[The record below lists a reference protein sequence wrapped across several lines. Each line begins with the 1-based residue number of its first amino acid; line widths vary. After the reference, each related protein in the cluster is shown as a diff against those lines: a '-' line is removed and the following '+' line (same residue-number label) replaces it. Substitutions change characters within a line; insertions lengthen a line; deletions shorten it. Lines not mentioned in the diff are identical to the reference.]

1 MEFSVR
7 HWCRI
12 SLFNLLVL
20 SLIGVTLR
28 YKIAYYF
35 PYIDQKHL
43 LHGHSH
49 FAFAGW
55 VSMALMVLMVH
66 YLEKKGQAGSFK
78 KYKSLLWANLLT
90 AVGMLIAF
98 PIEGY
103 GIYSIIFST
112 ASIFVSYV
120 FAIVYWRDLN
130 RLPVRSVS
138 HQWFKASLVFS
149 IFSSLGAFALAV
161 MMINRI
167 NHQDW
172 YLASEYFYL
181 HFQYNGWFFF
191 ACMGLA
197 ADKQEMFGAAPQ
209 KLTLVYRLF
218 VWSAIP
224 AYLLSTLWMNLPLW
238 LYLVTITAVILQ
250 LAGWFAMFQIIRKQV
265 LPKRQRIIKPARI
278 ILTLSFLALTIKF
291 LLQSGS
297 VIPSL
302 STLAFGFRPIVI
314 GYLHLVLL
322 GFTTLFLLGSMLED
336 QLIPE
341 SRTMAI
347 GLAILAFGI
356 ILNEAFLMLQGITG
370 LYYQAIPDINEW
382 LLMLSIMIF
391 SGLLIIN
398 IASRKMK

>member
-197 ADKQEMFGAAPQ
+197 ADKQELFGAAPH
-209 KLTLVYRLF
+209 KLSLVYRLF

-250 LAGWFAMFQIIRKQV
+250 LTGWFAMFQIIRKQV

-341 SRTMAI
+341 NRTMAI

>member
-197 ADKQEMFGAAPQ
+197 ADKQEMFGAAPHKQ
-209 KLTLVYRLF
+209 TLVYRLF

-250 LAGWFAMFQIIRKQV
+250 LAGWFAIFQIIRKQV

-382 LLMLSIMIF
+382 LLTLSILIF

>member
-90 AVGMLIAF
+90 AIGMLIAF

-250 LAGWFAMFQIIRKQV
+250 LAGWFAIFQIIRKQV

>member
-197 ADKQEMFGAAPQ
+197 ADKQESFGTAPH

-238 LYLVTITAVILQ
+238 LYLITITAVIFQ

-265 LPKRQRIIKPARI
+265 LPSRQRIIKPARI

>member
-197 ADKQEMFGAAPQ
+197 ADKQEMFGAAPH

>member
-1 MEFSVR
+1 
-7 HWCRI
+7 
-12 SLFNLLVL
+12 
-20 SLIGVTLR
+20 
-28 YKIAYYF
+28 
-35 PYIDQKHL
+35 
-43 LHGHSH
+43 
-49 FAFAGW
+49 
-55 VSMALMVLMVH
+55 
-66 YLEKKGQAGSFK
+66 
-78 KYKSLLWANLLT
+78 
-90 AVGMLIAF
+90 
-98 PIEGY
+98 
-103 GIYSIIFST
+103 
-112 ASIFVSYV
+112 
-120 FAIVYWRDLN
+120 
-130 RLPVRSVS
+130 
-138 HQWFKASLVFS
+138 
-149 IFSSLGAFALAV
+149 
-161 MMINRI
+161 
-167 NHQDW
+167 
-172 YLASEYFYL
+172 
-181 HFQYNGWFFF
+181 
-191 ACMGLA
+191 
-197 ADKQEMFGAAPQ
+197 
-209 KLTLVYRLF
+209 
-218 VWSAIP
+218 
-224 AYLLSTLWMNLPLW
+224 MNLPLW

-250 LAGWFAMFQIIRKQV
+250 LAGWFAIFQIIRKQV

>member
-197 ADKQEMFGAAPQ
+197 ADKQEMFGAAPH

-250 LAGWFAMFQIIRKQV
+250 LAGWFAIFQIIRKQV

>member
-90 AVGMLIAF
+90 AIGMLIAF

>member
-90 AVGMLIAF
+90 AIGMLIAF

-197 ADKQEMFGAAPQ
+197 ADKQEMFGAAPHKQ
-209 KLTLVYRLF
+209 TLVYRLF

-250 LAGWFAMFQIIRKQV
+250 LTGWFAMFQIIRKQV